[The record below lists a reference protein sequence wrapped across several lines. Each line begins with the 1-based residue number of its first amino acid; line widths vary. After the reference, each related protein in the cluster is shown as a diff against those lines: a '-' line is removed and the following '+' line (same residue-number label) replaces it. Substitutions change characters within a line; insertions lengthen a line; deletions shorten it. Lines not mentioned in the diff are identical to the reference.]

1 MPDPQGQ
8 SALATATTTATTTDT
23 TDTTATTTTVA
34 APSSASWFDALPDGL
49 KANPTLQNF
58 KSKDV
63 AAVAESLVEAQKMIG
78 GSIRLPNDKDTPQDR
93 AAKLDKIYN
102 QLGRPEKAE
111 GYKITKPSDDA
122 GIEWDD
128 KRAEGFKTVAHQLG
142 LTQAQVDGLLQYDVQ
157 RALSGQVDQTQA
169 HNQCIETLE
178 KDWGP
183 ASKQLLGIAR
193 RTAQTY
199 FDADT
204 MKAIESTGL
213 GNNPTFVKALAKM
226 GKALIEEGMVVGD
239 REGLDIDGGVN
250 SIQGELDRMMSDP
263 KSAYW
268 NNSDPNHEAAVTRAE
283 SLRRALLELETPAR

>member
-1 MPDPQGQ
+1 MPDPVAGQ
-8 SALATATTTATTTDT
+8 SALAATTAATTTEPADT
-23 TDTTATTTTVA
+23 GTTATVA

-78 GSIRLPNDKDTPQDR
+78 GSIRLPSDKDTPQDR
-93 AAKLDKIYN
+93 AAKMEKIYA
-102 QLGRPEKAE
+102 QLGRPEKAD
-111 GYKITKPSDDA
+111 GYKIAAPGDDA
-122 GIEWDD
+122 GIPWDAQ
-128 KRAEGFKTVAHQLG
+128 RAEGFKVVAHQLG
-142 LTQAQVDGLLQYDVQ
+142 LTQAQVDGLVQFDVQ
-157 RALSGQVDQTQA
+157 RAMASQGDMVQA
-169 HNQCIETLE
+169 HNECMQTLE
-178 KDWGP
+178 KDWGA

-204 MKAIESTGL
+204 MQAIEATGL

-239 REGLDIDGGVN
+239 REGMDADG
-250 SIQGELDRMMSDP
+250 STTSLQGELDRLMSDR

-268 NNSDPNHEAAVTRAE
+268 NNNDPDHDAAVTRAE
-283 SLRRALLELETPAR
+283 SLRRALLELTSAR